1 MSMRI
6 PDSSRCAI
14 VCALLL
20 GLGTARMAH
29 AAQGRWSVGGTFG
42 AGIYAGGS
50 LNDSLAASGLRE
62 VKAGWEYGG
71 SIRYRARSRLSIDC
85 EVVALNGRGT
95 TDALD
100 PKFVAETHGIAIPI
114 SLYYQARQNDAYTF
128 SLFAGAGPAFGMKWT
143 VEQGAAE
150 SKSRGKSAIYAHA
163 GFEGQLRAGE
173 RFGFTSRALARFA
186 MARDVEQA
194 DDPLTRF
201 DVSMNGAAFSVGIRW
216 YFGSSGE

>member
-1 MSMRI
+1 MR
-6 PDSSRCAI
+6 PQVNRWFAI
-14 VCALLL
+14 GCGLLVAVL
-20 GLGTARMAH
+20 GANTAH

-42 AGIYAGGS
+42 AGIYGGGS

-71 SIRYRARSRLSIDC
+71 SIRYRVRGRLSIDC
-85 EVVALNGRGT
+85 EIVAMNGRGT

-100 PKFVAETHGIAIPI
+100 PKFVAETHGIAIPL

-128 SLFAGAGPAFGMKWT
+128 SLFAGAGPALGMKWT
-143 VEQGAAE
+143 AEQGAAE
-150 SKSRGKSAIYAHA
+150 ARSSRKSAFYAHA

-173 RFGFTSRALARFA
+173 SFGFVSRALARFA
-186 MARDVEQA
+186 MARDVQQA
-194 DDPLTRF
+194 DDPSTRF

-216 YFGSSGE
+216 YFGSSGD